1 MRFGLVWFRVW
12 VLGFCV
18 MTWFNGMIEFW
29 KILFNGHMMVLGNF
43 DRTMNGYLRTP
54 FVEGL
59 GHHVVH

>member
-1 MRFGLVWFRVW
+1 
-12 VLGFCV
+12 

-29 KILFNGHMMVLGNF
+29 KILFNGQMMVLGNF

-54 FVEGL
+54 FEEGL